1 MWDEPYFGL
10 HHTTKRYRKLYIS
23 SRLCLRRSKAAN
35 FQWGLFLLH
44 APNDKHSI
52 FAVCGFNGTSF
63 VEVADI
69 LPKLATMVDRK
80 CSSSR

>member
-1 MWDEPYFGL
+1 MHF
-10 HHTTKRYRKLYIS
+10 I
-23 SRLCLRRSKAAN
+23 AAM
-35 FQWGLFLLH
+35 FASQQGGELPMGLFLLH

-63 VEVADI
+63 VEAADI

-80 CSSSR
+80 CRSSR